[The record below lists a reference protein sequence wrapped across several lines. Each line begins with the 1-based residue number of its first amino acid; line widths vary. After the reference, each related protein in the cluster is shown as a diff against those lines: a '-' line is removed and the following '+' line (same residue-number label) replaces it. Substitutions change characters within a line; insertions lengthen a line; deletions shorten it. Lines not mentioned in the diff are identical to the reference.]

1 MKNNKKSKDKAKSVT
16 LLVITILVIAAL
28 GFAGLK
34 GFTIAGYKIKPFSQ
48 AINRGLDLQGGIS
61 VVEEIQAEEVSQED
75 MDREIEFL
83 SMRVNKIGVSETEV
97 KQEGDKRIRIEIPGI
112 FNSEEVMDVLG
123 KTGELKFVD
132 PNGET
137 ILSGKDVKNAVA
149 RMNPETQKSEIALEF
164 SDEGKEKFA
173 NATKEFVGKQIAIY
187 MDEEKLSEPT
197 VNEPILNGQAVITGS
212 KNLEEAKRDA
222 DIIKSG
228 ALPLPVKPV
237 SFKTVGS
244 QLGSDA
250 MPNSKKAAI
259 LGVGLVFI
267 FMLAVYRLP
276 GLVADLALVLFIL
289 LDLYVFV
296 AMEGTLTLAGI
307 AGLLLT
313 IGMAVDANVLIFE
326 RIKEEIQSGKS
337 IKASVN
343 AGFDRALTSILDSNI
358 TTMIAGIILYNFG
371 TGSVRGFA
379 VTLMIGIV
387 ISVFTALIFT
397 KFILRLLLNIGI
409 LDKPGY
415 FGVKRG

>member
-16 LLVITILVIAAL
+16 LLVITILVIATL

-61 VVEEIQAEEVSQED
+61 VVEEIQAEEVSPED
-75 MDREIEFL
+75 MSREIEFL
-83 SMRVNKIGVSETEV
+83 SMRVNKLGVSETEV

-409 LDKPGY
+409 LEKPGY

>member
-1 MKNNKKSKDKAKSVT
+1 MKSNKRGKGKGKNIFV
-16 LLVITILVIAAL
+16 LVFTILAIAVVS
-28 GFAGLK
+28 FAGLK
-34 GFTIAGYKIKPFSQ
+34 GFTVAGYKVLPFSR

-61 VVEEIQAEEVSQED
+61 VIEEIQAEEVSQEE
-75 MDREIEFL
+75 MNREIEFL
-83 SMRVNKIGVSETEV
+83 SMRVNKLGVSETEV
-97 KQEGDKRIRIEIPGI
+97 KQEGTKRIRIEVPGV
-112 FNSEEVMDVLG
+112 FNSDEVMDILG
-123 KTGELKFVD
+123 KTGELRFVD
-132 PNGET
+132 PEGNDLLT
-137 ILSGKDVKNAVA
+137 GKDIKNAVA
-149 RMNPETQKSEIALEF
+149 RMNPETQKSEIGLEF
-164 SDEGKEKFA
+164 TDEGKTKFA
-173 NATKEFVGKQIAIY
+173 EATTKFVNKKITIY

-197 VNEPILNGQAVITGS
+197 VNEPILDGHAVITGS

-250 MPNSKKAAI
+250 LPSSKNAAI
-259 LGVGLVFI
+259 IGVSLVFI
-267 FMLAVYRLP
+267 FMFAVYRLP
-276 GLVADLALVLFIL
+276 GLVANLALVLFIL
-289 LDLYVFV
+289 LDLYVFI

-326 RIKEEIQSGKS
+326 RIKEEIQSGKT
-337 IKASVN
+337 IKSAVN

-358 TTMIAGIILYNFG
+358 TTMIAGVILYNFG

-379 VTLMIGIV
+379 VTLMTGIV
-387 ISVFTALIFT
+387 ISIFTALIFT
-397 KFILRLLLNIGI
+397 KFILKLLVNIGI
-409 LDKPGY
+409 LNKSGY

>member
-16 LLVITILVIAAL
+16 LLVITILVIATL

-61 VVEEIQAEEVSQED
+61 VVEEIQAEEVSPED
-75 MDREIEFL
+75 MSREIEFL
-83 SMRVNKIGVSETEV
+83 SMRVNKLGVSETEV

-137 ILSGKDVKNAVA
+137 ILTGKDVKNAVA

-164 SDEGKEKFA
+164 SDEGKDKFA

-197 VNEPILNGQAVITGS
+197 VNEPILNGQAVISGS

-409 LDKPGY
+409 LEKPGY